1 MMAFLNQSGSS
12 GEFMMDAGS
21 FVQLLPQ
28 HTLILAIPCLAK
40 ASPHFR
46 VWRHGWAYSGG
57 APDGRVSA
65 ATDAAGR
72 FGRGAADD
80 FCQRPRA
87 KEPGTVEEM
96 RRAAED
102 AQKERRNNE
111 GHAPSNG
118 SSDNRS
124 VA

>member
-46 VWRHGWAYSGG
+46 VWRHGWVYSGG

-80 FCQRPRA
+80 FLPAAAGERA
-87 KEPGTVEEM
+87 GKKGGLAGRETKFTAF
-96 RRAAED
+96 RL
-102 AQKERRNNE
+102 
-111 GHAPSNG
+111 
-118 SSDNRS
+118 
-124 VA
+124 